1 MKRKV
6 TIASIIL
13 ITFCALRGVQITW
26 NNQVVAD
33 FVANGYSHRVFI
45 SLILVNVAFF
55 VIDAVMRICGKA
67 VRTGIGNDNKMSLIK
82 RVLNSSIKDINST
95 TVGKINS
102 VVDKISDL
110 KGRIFVTT
118 ATSLATLIPFFS
130 AVFKLREHPVTI
142 VILFTCAII
151 TGFIFFFEE
160 RIFKFSEKETKAQA
174 KFSSVTIDGLNNIKT
189 IKYLRK
195 SAFLIKSA
203 EESQHDAYKYSVN
216 IPKRLFDTLGMAIL
230 SIPTIVSVFLFRE
243 NMDVVA
249 FMFMNEWV
257 IYNGLGTIV
266 DVIDLIVQLKAN
278 EKIIENLDGTSDTD
292 IKIDMPERFRV
303 HGQFDHGKNSPLFIV
318 DVEIK
323 RCERYLI
330 TGEKGEGKS
339 SFANVLVGAITN
351 DWLIGPPKNLN
362 TYYVYQETELLN
374 DSLRNNITFGDKRIS
389 DQEILKLFDELN
401 MLKWYKT
408 LDEGLDTIVGEKGNK
423 LSSGLKQSINL
434 IRAIVEM
441 RRRPNKLYIL
451 DEITSNMDD
460 DSRHRAIDLIDRE
473 CHSTLVVISHNEG
486 FDKITDHHIFVK
498 DHKIILNDED

>member
-6 TIASIIL
+6 TIAAAIL
-13 ITFCALRGVQITW
+13 IASCALRGVQITW

-33 FVANGYSHRVFI
+33 FVADGYSYRVFI
-45 SLILVNVAFF
+45 SLILANVAFF
-55 VIDAVMRICGKA
+55 IIDAAMRLSGKA
-67 VRTGIGNDNKMSLIK
+67 VRVGMANDQKMILIK
-82 RVLNSSIKDINST
+82 RVLGSSIKDINGT
-95 TVGKINS
+95 TVGQITT
-102 VVDKISDL
+102 VVDKICEL
-110 KGRIFVTT
+110 KGSIFVTAAT
-118 ATSLATLIPFFS
+118 ALATSIPFCS
-130 AVFKLREHPVTI
+130 TIFKLTEHPVTI
-142 VILFTCAII
+142 VILIVCTII
-151 TGFIFFFEE
+151 TGLIFFFEE
-160 RIFKFSEKETKAQA
+160 RLFKFSEKETKAQA
-174 KFSSVTIDGLNNIKT
+174 KFQSITVDGLNNIKT
-189 IKYLRK
+189 LKYLCK
-195 SAFLIKSA
+195 GYFLLRSA
-203 EESQHDAYKYSVN
+203 EESQTDAYKYSVN
-216 IPKRLFDTLGMAIL
+216 VKKRLFDTLGMAIL
-230 SIPTIVSVFLFRE
+230 SVPTIVSVYLFRDNTE
-243 NMDVVA
+243 IVT

-266 DVIDLIVQLKAN
+266 DVIDLIVRLKAN
-278 EKIIENLDGTSDTD
+278 EKIIENLDGTSDSD

-303 HGQFDHGKNSPLFIV
+303 HGQFDHGKGSPLFIT

-351 DWLIGPPKNLN
+351 DWLIGPPENLN
-362 TYYVYQETELLN
+362 TYYIYQETELLN
-374 DSLRNNITFGDKRIS
+374 DTLRNNITFGDKRIS

-401 MLKWYKT
+401 MVKWYKT
-408 LDEGLDTIVGEKGNK
+408 LDDGLDTVVGEKGNK

-460 DSRHRAIDLIDRE
+460 DSRHRAIRLIDRE

-486 FDKITDHHIFVK
+486 FDKIVDHHIFVK
-498 DHKIILNDED
+498 DHKIILNED

>member
-1 MKRKV
+1 MKRKIV
-6 TIASIIL
+6 IASIIL
-13 ITFCALRGVQITW
+13 ITFCTLRGVQITW

-33 FVANGYSHRVFI
+33 FVANGYSRCIFI
-45 SLILVNVAFF
+45 SLIAANVAFF

-67 VRTGIGNDNKMSLIK
+67 VRTGIGNDNKMSLMK

-110 KGRIFVTT
+110 KGRIFVTA

-142 VILFTCAII
+142 VILFSCAII

-195 SAFLIKSA
+195 GAFLIKSA

-278 EKIIENLDGTSDTD
+278 EKIIEILDGTSDSD

-339 SFANVLVGAITN
+339 SFANVLVGAISN
-351 DWLIGPPKNLN
+351 DWLIGPPENLN

-389 DQEILKLFDELN
+389 DEEILKLFDELN

-486 FDKITDHHIFVK
+486 FDKITGHHIFVK
-498 DHKIILNDED
+498 NHKIILNDED